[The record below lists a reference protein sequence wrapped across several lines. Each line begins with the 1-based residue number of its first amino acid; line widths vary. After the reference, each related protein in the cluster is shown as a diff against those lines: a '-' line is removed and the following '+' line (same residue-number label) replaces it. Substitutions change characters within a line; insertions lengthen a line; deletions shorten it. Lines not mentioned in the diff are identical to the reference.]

1 MKRIFTLLFAVLT
14 ATTIMAQMHGPMKFV
29 GASNMS
35 VSTMNID
42 NPSDTILFA
51 MNGMESGNITL
62 PAMKG
67 MQQTIPSF
75 TISGAKFTLGENHV
89 VTFADQTF
97 STKVKV
103 DGAEKN
109 ITGSSLSGTYNMA
122 DNSLMLTVVF
132 QYGKMPMSMTYSV
145 KGYYVKAVSNPITVT
160 VGGQFTYNNDN
171 VTYELR
177 RYKDGETDKL
187 DVTVPS
193 YTLANTIM
201 GDLTLGSYTV
211 KGLVYDEAQ
220 GGYYRDYKNDGL
232 KFHFTAVQGGKTTM
246 DKDYD
251 FATDKDNN
259 ILVKYEGN
267 NVSSIVNTFQVGTM
281 PFGIVSVFSGATTS
295 INNITTTP
303 SHDLNTTP
311 SQQYNLAGQRVD
323 NNYKG
328 IVIVN
333 GKKYLRK

>member
-1 MKRIFTLLFAVLT
+1 MKKIFTLLFAAFT

-29 GASNMS
+29 GASNMK
-35 VSTMNID
+35 VSTMSND

-67 MQQTIPSF
+67 MKTIPSF

-109 ITGSSLSGTYNMA
+109 ITGTSLSGTYNME
-122 DNSLMLTVVF
+122 DNSLSLTVVF

-201 GDLTLGSYTV
+201 GNLTLGSYTV

-295 INNITTTP
+295 IDDITTTP

>member
-1 MKRIFTLLFAVLT
+1 MKRIFTLLFAAFT

-29 GASNMS
+29 GASNMT
-35 VSTMNID
+35 VSTMSND
-42 NPSDTILFA
+42 NPSDTVLFA

-67 MQQTIPSF
+67 MKTIPSF

-103 DGAEKN
+103 DGDEKN

-122 DNSLMLTVVF
+122 DNSLSLTVVF

-201 GDLTLGSYTV
+201 GNLTLGSYTV

-267 NVSSIVNTFQVGTM
+267 DVSSIVNTFQVGTM

-303 SHDLNTTP
+303 SHDFNTTP

>member
-29 GASNMS
+29 GASNMT
-35 VSTMNID
+35 VSTMSND

-67 MQQTIPSF
+67 MKTIPSF

-103 DGAEKN
+103 DGAENN
-109 ITGSSLSGTYNMA
+109 ITGTSLSGTYNME
-122 DNSLMLTVVF
+122 DNSLSLTVVF

-201 GDLTLGSYTV
+201 GNLTLGSYTV

-295 INNITTTP
+295 IDDITTTP

>member
-29 GASNMS
+29 GASKMS

-103 DGAEKN
+103 DGDEKN
-109 ITGSSLSGTYNMA
+109 ITGTSLSGTYNMA
-122 DNSLMLTVVF
+122 DNSLSLTVVF
-132 QYGKMPMSMTYSV
+132 QYGNMPMSMTYSV

-177 RYKDGETDKL
+177 RYKDGKTDKL

-267 NVSSIVNTFQVGTM
+267 DVSSIVNTFQVGTM

-295 INNITTTP
+295 IDDITTTP

>member
-29 GASNMS
+29 GASNMK

-67 MQQTIPSF
+67 MQTIPSF

-122 DNSLMLTVVF
+122 DNSLSLTVVF

-177 RYKDGETDKL
+177 RYKDGKTDKL

-303 SHDLNTTP
+303 SHNLNTTP

>member
-29 GASNMS
+29 GASNMT
-35 VSTMNID
+35 VSTMSND

-122 DNSLMLTVVF
+122 DNSLSLTVVF

-201 GDLTLGSYTV
+201 GNLTLGSYTV

-295 INNITTTP
+295 INGVTTTP
-303 SHDLNTTP
+303 SHDLNTTS

>member
-29 GASNMS
+29 GASNMK

-67 MQQTIPSF
+67 MQTIPSF

-109 ITGSSLSGTYNMA
+109 ITGTSLSGTYNMA
-122 DNSLMLTVVF
+122 DNSLSLTVVF

-201 GDLTLGSYTV
+201 GNLTLGSYTV

-267 NVSSIVNTFQVGTM
+267 DVSSIVNTFQVGTM

-295 INNITTTP
+295 INDITTTP
-303 SHDLNTTP
+303 SHDFNTTS

>member
-29 GASNMS
+29 GASKMS
-35 VSTMNID
+35 VSTTNID

-67 MQQTIPSF
+67 MQTIPSF

-103 DGAEKN
+103 DGDEKN

-122 DNSLMLTVVF
+122 DNSLSLTVVF

-201 GDLTLGSYTV
+201 GNLTLGSYTV

-267 NVSSIVNTFQVGTM
+267 DVSSIVNTFQVGTM

-303 SHDLNTTP
+303 SHDFNTTP

>member
-29 GASNMS
+29 GASNMK

-67 MQQTIPSF
+67 MQTIPSF

-103 DGAEKN
+103 DGDEKN
-109 ITGSSLSGTYNMA
+109 ITGTSLSGTYNME
-122 DNSLMLTVVF
+122 DNSLSLTVVF

-201 GDLTLGSYTV
+201 GNLTLGSYTV

-295 INNITTTP
+295 IDDITTTP

>member
-29 GASNMS
+29 GASKMS

-67 MQQTIPSF
+67 MQTIPSF

-160 VGGQFTYNNDN
+160 VGGQFTYNNDK

-201 GDLTLGSYTV
+201 GNLTLGSYTV

>member
-1 MKRIFTLLFAVLT
+1 MKRIFTLLFAAFT

-29 GASNMS
+29 GASNMK
-35 VSTMNID
+35 VSTMSND

-67 MQQTIPSF
+67 MKTIPSF

-109 ITGSSLSGTYNMA
+109 ITGTSLSGTYNME
-122 DNSLMLTVVF
+122 DNSLSLTVVF

-201 GDLTLGSYTV
+201 GNLTLGSYTV

-220 GGYYRDYKNDGL
+220 GDYYRDYKNDGL

-295 INNITTTP
+295 IDDITTTP

>member
-1 MKRIFTLLFAVLT
+1 MKRIFTLLFAAFT

-29 GASNMS
+29 GASNMK
-35 VSTMNID
+35 VSTMSND

-67 MQQTIPSF
+67 MKTIPSF

-109 ITGSSLSGTYNMA
+109 ITGTSLSGTYNME
-122 DNSLMLTVVF
+122 DNSLSLTVVF

-201 GDLTLGSYTV
+201 GNLTLGSYTV

-295 INNITTTP
+295 IDDITTTP
-303 SHDLNTTP
+303 SHDFNTTP

>member
-29 GASNMS
+29 GASKMS

-67 MQQTIPSF
+67 MQTIPSF

-103 DGAEKN
+103 DGDEKN

-122 DNSLMLTVVF
+122 DNSLSLTIVF

-201 GDLTLGSYTV
+201 GNLTLGSYTV

-232 KFHFTAVQGGKTTM
+232 KFHFTAVQKGETTM

-295 INNITTTP
+295 IDDITTTP

>member
-29 GASNMS
+29 GASKMS

-67 MQQTIPSF
+67 MQTIPSF

-103 DGAEKN
+103 NGDEKN

-122 DNSLMLTVVF
+122 DNSLSLTVVF

-201 GDLTLGSYTV
+201 GNLTLGSYTV

-267 NVSSIVNTFQVGTM
+267 NVSSIVNTFQVGNM

-295 INNITTTP
+295 IDDITTTP

>member
-29 GASNMS
+29 GASNMT
-35 VSTMNID
+35 VSTMSND
-42 NPSDTILFA
+42 NPSDTVLFA

-67 MQQTIPSF
+67 MQTIPSF

-122 DNSLMLTVVF
+122 DNSLSLTVVF

-201 GDLTLGSYTV
+201 GNLTLGSYTV

-267 NVSSIVNTFQVGTM
+267 DVSSIVNTFQVGTM

-303 SHDLNTTP
+303 SHDFNTTP

>member
-29 GASNMS
+29 GASKMS

-67 MQQTIPSF
+67 MQTIPSF

-97 STKVKV
+97 SAKVKV
-103 DGAEKN
+103 DGDEKN

-122 DNSLMLTVVF
+122 DNSLSLTVVF

-201 GDLTLGSYTV
+201 GNLTLGSYTV

-267 NVSSIVNTFQVGTM
+267 DVSSIVNTFQVGTM

-303 SHDLNTTP
+303 SHNLNTTP

>member
-29 GASNMS
+29 GASNMK

-67 MQQTIPSF
+67 MQTIPSF

-103 DGAEKN
+103 DGDEKN
-109 ITGSSLSGTYNMA
+109 ITGTSLSGTYNMA
-122 DNSLMLTVVF
+122 DNSLSLTVVF

-201 GDLTLGSYTV
+201 GNLTLGSYTV

-303 SHDLNTTP
+303 SHNLNTTP

>member
-35 VSTMNID
+35 VSTMSID

-62 PAMKG
+62 PEMKG
-67 MQQTIPSF
+67 MQTIPSF
-75 TISGAKFTLGENHV
+75 TISGATFTMGENHV

-97 STKVKV
+97 STKVTV
-103 DGAEKN
+103 NGAEKK
-109 ITGSSLSGTYNMA
+109 ITGTSLSGTYNMA
-122 DNSLMLTVVF
+122 DNSLSLTVVF
-132 QYGKMPMSMTYSV
+132 QYGSMPFPMTYTV

-177 RYKDGETDKL
+177 RYKVGETDKL
-187 DVTVPS
+187 DVAVPS

-211 KGLVYDEAQ
+211 KGLVYDEEQ
-220 GGYYRDYKNDGL
+220 GGYYRD
-232 KFHFTAVQGGKTTM
+232 
-246 DKDYD
+246 
-251 FATDKDNN
+251 
-259 ILVKYEGN
+259 
-267 NVSSIVNTFQVGTM
+267 
-281 PFGIVSVFSGATTS
+281 
-295 INNITTTP
+295 
-303 SHDLNTTP
+303 
-311 SQQYNLAGQRVD
+311 
-323 NNYKG
+323 
-328 IVIVN
+328 
-333 GKKYLRK
+333 

>member
-29 GASNMS
+29 GASKMS

-67 MQQTIPSF
+67 MQTIPSF
-75 TISGAKFTLGENHV
+75 TISGAKFTLGGNHV

-122 DNSLMLTVVF
+122 DNSLSLTVVF

-160 VGGQFTYNNDN
+160 VGGQFTYNNDK

-177 RYKDGETDKL
+177 RYKDGKTDKL

-267 NVSSIVNTFQVGTM
+267 DVSSIVNTFQVGTM

-295 INNITTTP
+295 INDITTTP
-303 SHDLNTTP
+303 SHDFNTT
-311 SQQYNLAGQRVD
+311 SSVQYNLAGQRVD

>member
-1 MKRIFTLLFAVLT
+1 MKRIFTLLFAAFT

-29 GASNMS
+29 GASNMK
-35 VSTMNID
+35 VSTMSND

-67 MQQTIPSF
+67 MKTIPSF

-201 GDLTLGSYTV
+201 GNLTLGSYTV

-295 INNITTTP
+295 IDDITTTP
-303 SHDLNTTP
+303 SHDFNTTS

>member
-29 GASNMS
+29 GASKMS

-122 DNSLMLTVVF
+122 DNSLSLTVVF

-201 GDLTLGSYTV
+201 GNLTLGSYTV

-295 INNITTTP
+295 IDDITTTP
-303 SHDLNTTP
+303 SHNLNTTS

>member
-29 GASNMS
+29 GASNMT
-35 VSTMNID
+35 VSTMSND

-67 MQQTIPSF
+67 VQTIPSF

-97 STKVKV
+97 SAKVTV
-103 DGAEKN
+103 DGEEKN

-122 DNSLMLTVVF
+122 DNSLMLTIVF
-132 QYGKMPMSMTYSV
+132 QYGKMPMSMTYTV

-201 GDLTLGSYTV
+201 GNLTLGSYTV

-295 INNITTTP
+295 IDDITTTP

>member
-29 GASNMS
+29 GASKMS

-67 MQQTIPSF
+67 MQTIPSF

-103 DGAEKN
+103 DGDEKN

-122 DNSLMLTVVF
+122 DNSLSLTVVF

-177 RYKDGETDKL
+177 RYKDGKTDKL

-267 NVSSIVNTFQVGTM
+267 DVSSIVNTFQVGTM

-295 INNITTTP
+295 INDITTTP

>member
-29 GASNMS
+29 GASNMK

-67 MQQTIPSF
+67 MKTIPSF

-122 DNSLMLTVVF
+122 DNSLSLTVVF

-201 GDLTLGSYTV
+201 GNLTLGSYTV

-267 NVSSIVNTFQVGTM
+267 DVSSIVNTFQVGTM

-295 INNITTTP
+295 IDDITTTP
-303 SHDLNTTP
+303 SHDFNTTP

>member
-29 GASNMS
+29 GASNMN
-35 VSTMNID
+35 VSTMSID

-62 PAMKG
+62 PEMKG
-67 MQQTIPSF
+67 MQTIPSF
-75 TISGAKFTLGENHV
+75 TISGATFTMGENHV
-89 VTFADQTF
+89 VTFAEQTF
-97 STKVKV
+97 STKVTV
-103 DGAEKN
+103 NGAEKK
-109 ITGSSLSGTYNMA
+109 ITGTSLSGTYNMA
-122 DNSLMLTVVF
+122 DNSLSLTVVF
-132 QYGKMPMSMTYSV
+132 QYGSMPMPMTYSV
-145 KGYYVKAVSNPITVT
+145 KGYYVKAVSNPIIVT

-177 RYKDGETDKL
+177 RYKVGETDKL
-187 DVTVPS
+187 DVAVPS

-211 KGLVYDEAQ
+211 KGLVYDEEQ

-295 INNITTTP
+295 IDGITTTP
-303 SHDLNTTP
+303 SHDFNTTS

>member
-29 GASNMS
+29 GASKMS

-67 MQQTIPSF
+67 MQTIPSF

-103 DGAEKN
+103 DGDEKN

-122 DNSLMLTVVF
+122 DNSLSLTVVF

-201 GDLTLGSYTV
+201 GNLTLGSYTV

-267 NVSSIVNTFQVGTM
+267 DVSSIVNTFQVGTM

-303 SHDLNTTP
+303 SHDFNTTP
-311 SQQYNLAGQRVD
+311 SQHYNLAGQRVD

>member
-1 MKRIFTLLFAVLT
+1 MKRIFTLLFAVIT

-35 VSTMNID
+35 VSTMSID

-62 PAMKG
+62 PEM
-67 MQQTIPSF
+67 QTIPSF
-75 TISGAKFTLGENHV
+75 TISGATFTMGENHV

-97 STKVKV
+97 STKVTV
-103 DGAEKN
+103 NGAEKN
-109 ITGSSLSGTYNMA
+109 ITGTSLSGTYNMA
-122 DNSLMLTVVF
+122 DNSLSLTVVF
-132 QYGKMPMSMTYSV
+132 QYGSMPMPMTYTV
-145 KGYYVKAVSNPITVT
+145 KGYYVKAVSNPIVVT

-201 GDLTLGSYTV
+201 GNLTLGSYTV
-211 KGLVYDEAQ
+211 KGLVYDEEQ

-232 KFHFTAVQGGKTTM
+232 KFHFTAVKGGVTTM
-246 DKDYD
+246 DKDYE
-251 FATDKDNN
+251 FAAGKANN

-267 NVSSIVNTFQVGTM
+267 SVSSIVNTFQMGAM
-281 PFGIVSVFSGATTS
+281 PFGIVSVFSGSTTS
-295 INNITTTP
+295 INGITATTQ
-303 SHDLNTTP
+303 HNLNTT
-311 SQQYNLAGQRVD
+311 SSAQYNLAGQRVD

>member
-29 GASNMS
+29 GASNMK

-67 MQQTIPSF
+67 MQTIPSF

-122 DNSLMLTVVF
+122 DNSLSLTVVF

-201 GDLTLGSYTV
+201 GNLTLGSYTV

-267 NVSSIVNTFQVGTM
+267 DVSSIVNTFQVGTM

-295 INNITTTP
+295 IDDITTTP

>member
-1 MKRIFTLLFAVLT
+1 MKRIFTLLFAAFT

-29 GASNMS
+29 GASNMK
-35 VSTMNID
+35 VSTMSND

-67 MQQTIPSF
+67 MKTIPSF
-75 TISGAKFTLGENHV
+75 TISGAKFTLGENRV

-122 DNSLMLTVVF
+122 DNSLSLTVVF

-201 GDLTLGSYTV
+201 GNLTLGSYTV

-267 NVSSIVNTFQVGTM
+267 NVSSIVNTFQVGNM

-295 INNITTTP
+295 INDITTTP
-303 SHDLNTTP
+303 SHDLNTTS

>member
-29 GASNMS
+29 GASKMS

-67 MQQTIPSF
+67 MQTIPSF

-103 DGAEKN
+103 DGDEKN
-109 ITGSSLSGTYNMA
+109 ITGSSLSGTYNMV
-122 DNSLMLTVVF
+122 DNSLSLTVVF

-145 KGYYVKAVSNPITVT
+145 KGYYVKAVSNPITVA

-201 GDLTLGSYTV
+201 GNLTLGSYTV

-246 DKDYD
+246 DKNYE
-251 FATDKDNN
+251 FAAEKPNN

-267 NVSSIVNTFQVGTM
+267 DVSSIVNTFQVGTM

>member
-1 MKRIFTLLFAVLT
+1 MKRIFTLLFAAFT

-29 GASNMS
+29 GASKMS

-67 MQQTIPSF
+67 MQTIPSF

-122 DNSLMLTVVF
+122 DNSLSLTVVF

-201 GDLTLGSYTV
+201 GNLTLGSYTV

-295 INNITTTP
+295 INGVTTTP

>member
-29 GASNMS
+29 GASNMK

-67 MQQTIPSF
+67 VQTIPSF

-122 DNSLMLTVVF
+122 DNSLSLTVVF

-177 RYKDGETDKL
+177 RYKDGKTDKL

-259 ILVKYEGN
+259 IFVKYEGN

>member
-29 GASNMS
+29 GASKMS

-62 PAMKG
+62 PAMNG
-67 MQQTIPSF
+67 MQTIPSF

-103 DGAEKN
+103 DGDEKN

-122 DNSLMLTVVF
+122 DNSLSLTVVF

-201 GDLTLGSYTV
+201 GNLTLGSYTV

-267 NVSSIVNTFQVGTM
+267 DVSSIVNTFQVGTM

-303 SHDLNTTP
+303 SHDFNTTP

>member
-187 DVTVPS
+187 DVTVPA
-193 YTLANTIM
+193 YTLENTIM

-246 DKDYD
+246 DKDYE
-251 FATDKDNN
+251 FAADKDNN

>member
-29 GASNMS
+29 GASKMS

-109 ITGSSLSGTYNMA
+109 ITGTSLSGTYNMA
-122 DNSLMLTVVF
+122 DNSLSLTVVF

-193 YTLANTIM
+193 YSLANTIM
-201 GDLTLGSYTV
+201 GNLTLGSYTV

-295 INNITTTP
+295 IDDITTTP

>member
-29 GASNMS
+29 GASKMS

-67 MQQTIPSF
+67 MQTIPSF
-75 TISGAKFTLGENHV
+75 TISGAKFTLGEDHV

-122 DNSLMLTVVF
+122 DNSLSLTVVF

-193 YTLANTIM
+193 YTLTNTIM

-295 INNITTTP
+295 INDITTTP

-311 SQQYNLAGQRVD
+311 SVQYNLAGQRVD

>member
-29 GASNMS
+29 GASNMK

-67 MQQTIPSF
+67 MKTIPSF

-103 DGAEKN
+103 DGDEKD
-109 ITGSSLSGTYNMA
+109 ITGTSLSGTYNMA
-122 DNSLMLTVVF
+122 DNSLSLTVVF

-177 RYKDGETDKL
+177 RYKDGGTDKL

-211 KGLVYDEAQ
+211 KGLVYDEAH

-295 INNITTTP
+295 IDNITTTP
-303 SHDLNTTP
+303 HQHITTTP
-311 SQQYNLAGQRVD
+311 AAQYNLAGQRVD